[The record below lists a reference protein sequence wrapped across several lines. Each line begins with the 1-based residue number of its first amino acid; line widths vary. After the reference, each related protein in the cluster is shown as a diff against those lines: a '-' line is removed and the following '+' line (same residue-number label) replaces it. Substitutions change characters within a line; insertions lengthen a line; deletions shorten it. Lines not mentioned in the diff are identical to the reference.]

1 MLIEDRHPRCLR
13 QVQGDRQVET
23 PSNKKQNQTQH
34 LMSNPKK
41 ELTQE
46 ELEKIA
52 GGKRGTPGSSSTT
65 GRQTSTYT
73 APGRPKTPV
82 HHRTSSSTG

>member
-1 MLIEDRHPRCLR
+1 MLERGSR
-13 QVQGDRQVET
+13 QATDGNAFQI
-23 PSNKKQNQTQH
+23 KKQNQNQH
-34 LMSNPKK
+34 IYMSNPKK

-73 APGRPKTPV
+73 GPGRPKAPV
-82 HHRTSSSTG
+82 HHRTSSSTN